1 MKTKWIALSFADDS
15 AFLKALTWFDDET
28 DIAYDLP
35 GERDIIIPMNMLKEI
50 KKKIPVAF
58 TPVEVISAGDL
69 EEDEI
74 DELREQWFKGKSTI
88 EFEEDKLEL

>member
-35 GERDIIIPMNMLKEI
+35 GERDIIIPMNMLKEV
-50 KKKIPVAF
+50 KRKIPVAF
-58 TPVEVISAGDL
+58 TKVDVVSAGDL
-69 EEDEI
+69 EQGEI
-74 DELREQWFKGKSTI
+74 DELRDRWIRGKSAI
-88 EFEEDKLEL
+88 EFEEDT